1 MVLLKSPKNRL
12 ALAPYLFAAP
22 FFIFYISFSVY
33 PTLYSF
39 FISLT
44 NWDSLA
50 GIRKR
55 QFVGLANYIQLFV
68 RDKLFF
74 RALRNTAFFMI
85 IDIPI
90 LIIAGLLMATALYRL
105 KRGRRVFQTIN
116 ILPYITTPAAIG
128 LIFNFM
134 FDWSTGIV
142 NKLLQNFGL
151 ESINWLGTSSP
162 ARFIVILMIVW
173 KGFGYYMLIYLAA
186 LATIPEDVNEAAV
199 IDGANGRQI
208 FFRITLPLLRP
219 ITVFLIL
226 TSVISGFQL
235 YDEPVLLFTNY
246 GGPERAALTS
256 IMYFYDRTF
265 RSSTRLGYGATISY
279 TLFVIIM
286 LSSVVMSKILNKKEE

>member
-1 MVLLKSPKNRL
+1 L
-12 ALAPYLFAAP
+12 
-22 FFIFYISFSVY
+22 Y

-55 QFVGLANYIQLFV
+55 QFVGFANYIQIFA

-74 RALRNTAFFMI
+74 RTLGNTAFFMVI
-85 IDIPI
+85 NIPI
-90 LIIAGLLMATALYRL
+90 LISAGLLMAIALYKIRTAA
-105 KRGRRVFQTIN
+105 GRRVFQTMN

-128 LIFNFM
+128 LIFSFM

-142 NKLLQNFGL
+142 NRLLQHFGL
-151 ESINWLGTSSP
+151 EAVNWLGTPGP

-186 LATIPEDVNEAAV
+186 IAAIPEDVNEAAL
-199 IDGANGRQI
+199 IDGANGIQI
-208 FFRITLPLLRP
+208 FFGITVPLLRP

-226 TSVISGFQL
+226 TSIISGFQL
-235 YDEPVLLFTNY
+235 YDEPVLLFTSTSY
-246 GGPERAALTS
+246 GGPERAAMTS

-265 RSSTRLGYGATISY
+265 RSSTRLGYGAAISY
-279 TLFVIIM
+279 TLFVVII
-286 LSSVVMSKILNKKEE
+286 LTSAVMSKILNRKEDKE